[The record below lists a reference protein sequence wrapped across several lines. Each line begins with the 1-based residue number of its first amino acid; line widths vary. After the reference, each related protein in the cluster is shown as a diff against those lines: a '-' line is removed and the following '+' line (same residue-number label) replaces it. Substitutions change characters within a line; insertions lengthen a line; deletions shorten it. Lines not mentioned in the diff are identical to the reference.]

1 MVQRLRIAVRTGIR
15 ERAGAI
21 LQQIDV
27 VAFAEG
33 KELARKGA
41 VVQRH
46 VVGIDLRRARV
57 RGREERI
64 LIFRGGGNAKGIVLR
79 IDVQDEIVACLLH
92 LARRRD
98 RRGAVVRVGR
108 GVGVVERARAST
120 IIILKRAG
128 LVLQQRDGLALVERE
143 HFLVV
148 SFDRHVLAIDGRR
161 ARVRGREEGILVLR
175 IGGKVVRVVLRLE
188 VQNGLVALRRDR
200 ARLRDGRGAG
210 VGRAGVGVRILQRV
224 ITVLQL
230 RGGRALRSQLVGV
243 IKHLR
248 HGLLRGFRRR
258 GGIGA
263 LFHVG
268 RFRDVFHILLWNL
281 EPRPTDDAD
290 LLARG
295 LCCDVRILDTGCG
308 DLRIDLQRI
317 RFDVRRAAAILPV
330 HDRTVGKND
339 GRSVDRIH
347 VQVYHLRGWLF

>member
-1 MVQRLRIAVRTGIR
+1 MG
-15 ERAGAI
+15 ERA
-21 LQQIDV
+21 
-27 VAFAEG
+27 FAS
-33 KELARKGA
+33 A
-41 VVQRH
+41 
-46 VVGIDLRRARV
+46 
-57 RGREERI
+57 
-64 LIFRGGGNAKGIVLR
+64 
-79 IDVQDEIVACLLH
+79 
-92 LARRRD
+92 
-98 RRGAVVRVGR
+98 
-108 GVGVVERARAST
+108 
-120 IIILKRAG
+120 IIILKRAR
-128 LVLQQRDGLALVERE
+128 LVIQQRDGLALVERE
-143 HFLVV
+143 HFFVV
-148 SFDRHVLAIDGRR
+148 GFDIHFLAIDLRR
-161 ARVRGREEGILVLR
+161 SRIRGREERVFVFR
-175 IGGKVVRVVLRLE
+175 IGGKVVRVVLRID

-200 ARLRDGRGAG
+200 ARLRDGRSAS

-230 RGGRALRSQLVGV
+230 RGGRALRPQLVGA

-290 LLARG
+290 LLAWG
-295 LCCDVRILDTGCG
+295 LCRDVRILDSSCS

-347 VQVYHLRGWLF
+347 VQVYHLRGFLF